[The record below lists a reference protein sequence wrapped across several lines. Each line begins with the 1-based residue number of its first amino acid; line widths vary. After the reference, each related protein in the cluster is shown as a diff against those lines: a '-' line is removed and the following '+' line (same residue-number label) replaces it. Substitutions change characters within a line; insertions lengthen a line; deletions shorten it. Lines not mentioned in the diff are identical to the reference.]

1 MFLRAPLCASGTA
14 SCRVYWMLYRYCT
27 WQLSAFAADVDDPSP
42 RLLVAAQGAGGARSS
57 RVPDVASSTGSH
69 GNWAKFGPNLDQ
81 GWINFGHILNQF
93 WTRFGPTRPPAHIVS
108 GAGTPRE
115 ETYTNIQGKRV
126 KLHAELHDDTDSP
139 SGLALSSGQTLGGEG
154 STEASLA
161 MQA

>member
-1 MFLRAPLCASGTA
+1 MNLERTLRTTFGARDVFTCALHASGTA
-14 SCRVYWMLYRYCT
+14 SCRVSWMLYRYCT

-81 GWINFGHILNQF
+81 GWINFGDILNQF

-115 ETYTNIQGKRV
+115 ETYTNIQ
-126 KLHAELHDDTDSP
+126 AIFCYTDP
-139 SGLALSSGQTLGGEG
+139 LEVVP
-154 STEASLA
+154 
-161 MQA
+161 